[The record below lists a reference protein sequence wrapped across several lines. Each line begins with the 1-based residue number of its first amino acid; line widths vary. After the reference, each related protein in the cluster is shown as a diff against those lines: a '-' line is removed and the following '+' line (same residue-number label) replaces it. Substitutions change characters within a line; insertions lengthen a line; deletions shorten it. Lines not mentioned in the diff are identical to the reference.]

1 MRRGYLILIAG
12 GVLIASGIAISVIW
26 AGSLGGRIMN
36 QNTILNGVSIYP
48 SGVTNAITQVNDL
61 SRPLSLVISIESNDN
76 TGQANPILRET
87 VRNPIG
93 DIISTNDFAKQFVA
107 TIKPDAI
114 GKYTLTINN
123 LGGNFV
129 RIGILFGNLPFVS
142 QNSQLNVNFFAGLVI
157 GGILAIVGIIALI
170 VGLVVVI
177 VDRRRTAR
185 NVGAG
190 LGFTFI
196 YQSEQLQNLIFLKAK
211 NNPTIC

>member
-48 SGVTNAITQVNDL
+48 SGAANAITQVNDL

-87 VRNPIG
+87 VRNPNG

-114 GKYTLTINN
+114 GQYTLTINN

-157 GGILAIVGIIALI
+157 GGVLAIVGIIALI

-177 VDRRRTAR
+177 VDRRRTTR
-185 NVGAG
+185 N
-190 LGFTFI
+190 T
-196 YQSEQLQNLIFLKAK
+196 
-211 NNPTIC
+211 TT

>member
-48 SGVTNAITQVNDL
+48 SGATDAITQVNDL

-87 VRNPIG
+87 VRNPNG
-93 DIISTNDFAKQFVA
+93 DIISTNDFAKQFVT

-114 GKYTLTINN
+114 GQYTLTINN
-123 LGGNFV
+123 QGGNFV

-157 GGILAIVGIIALI
+157 GGVLAIVGIIALI

-177 VDRRRTAR
+177 VDRRRTTR
-185 NVGAG
+185 N
-190 LGFTFI
+190 T
-196 YQSEQLQNLIFLKAK
+196 
-211 NNPTIC
+211 TM